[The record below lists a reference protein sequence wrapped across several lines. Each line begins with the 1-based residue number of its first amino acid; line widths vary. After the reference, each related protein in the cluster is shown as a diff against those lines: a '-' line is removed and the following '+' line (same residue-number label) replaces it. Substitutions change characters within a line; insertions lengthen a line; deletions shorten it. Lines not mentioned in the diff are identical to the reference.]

1 VQVSDPIETA
11 TSGKLEVSSDK
22 TRLAATAL
30 LACMAVLASCAIRQ
44 RAATPSTTELE
55 KMYERA
61 VRESAVRRPDWNVPL
76 WSFGD
81 AQILSVS
88 TFTEDSTLDTASQ
101 YVWVAPT
108 AQMRQM
114 CKGKSDSVLSLQQ
127 ILGLPPQKNPQP
139 GNQWKVITFDVSR
152 EAVFRPCP
160 GGLETASNNNPR
172 CSAGNSLD
180 PHLDRETAY
189 FLLNQYWV
197 AHHAAIVGDG
207 KTDLGFPWTGMGWTF
222 NWDPNSKAHVGVSEF
237 VVRKGAITSN
247 VYAVAPAVFCSAEP
261 PVTGLPGNSN
271 ERDR

>member
-1 VQVSDPIETA
+1 VQVTAPIKTT

-22 TRLAATAL
+22 TRMAATAL
-30 LACMAVLASCAIRQ
+30 LACLTVLASCAIRQ
-44 RAATPSTTELE
+44 HAATPSTTELE

-61 VRESAVRRPDWNVPL
+61 IRESAVRRPDWNVTL
-76 WSFGD
+76 WSIGD

-139 GNQWKVITFDVSR
+139 GNRWKVITFDVAR

-160 GGLETASNNNPR
+160 GGETASNNNPR

-180 PHLDRETAY
+180 AHLDWETTY
-189 FLLNQYWV
+189 FFLNQ
-197 AHHAAIVGDG
+197 
-207 KTDLGFPWTGMGWTF
+207 
-222 NWDPNSKAHVGVSEF
+222 
-237 VVRKGAITSN
+237 
-247 VYAVAPAVFCSAEP
+247 
-261 PVTGLPGNSN
+261 
-271 ERDR
+271 